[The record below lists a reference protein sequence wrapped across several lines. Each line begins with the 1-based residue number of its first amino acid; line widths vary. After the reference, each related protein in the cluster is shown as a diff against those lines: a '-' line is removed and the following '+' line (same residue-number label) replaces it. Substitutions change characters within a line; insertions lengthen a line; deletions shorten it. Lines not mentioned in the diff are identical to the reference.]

1 MGSQGNFG
9 KRGSKVDR
17 FISPFVALILG
28 TVHVIGHDVEK
39 RTIFGEALEIKVLEI
54 LVGY

>member
-39 RTIFGEALEIKVLEI
+39 RNIFGEALEIKVLEI